1 VVEHRA
7 GRREVVITA
16 VEGGGVRED
25 GPGKGSV
32 ATLSSAD
39 LGALA
44 ALGTR
49 VAAHFGRPQDIEW
62 THAGGRLQL
71 VQARPLTALPPP
83 PIHLGP
89 AGRRIGSI
97 LLEYLP
103 VRPYPIDMSTW
114 LPHGPAGMMSTI
126 AGRIGIR
133 GVFTDFLHEQDGVVD
148 RLVPGAPRPAP
159 ALLLL
164 PFRLARWAR
173 NHDPAR
179 WREDPR
185 FTAFLAEAAD
195 LEALDLAALPWPA
208 LLRLPRRALA
218 AIDPITD
225 LRTDYLPRTGLVLL
239 RLLLVLVVLGRRD
252 LLGELIRGA
261 RTRTTDANDALE
273 VLAAEVRA
281 DPALRAAVEQ
291 LDPARLPAGP
301 FADRLAAFLAQY
313 GHRETTTPLLV
324 TPPTWGEPPETY
336 HGHVSVLATRPP
348 SPTTDTALSDL
359 LARRW
364 LPGRARRALGRWVA
378 AARAGIAFREDSHFE
393 FTRPLPVVR
402 RALLEIGRRLAD
414 AGVLDDATDVFHL
427 RLEELEDLA
436 DASDSP
442 REGTP
447 RAPGEGELRGLVRAR
462 SARRDE
468 LAGVPLID
476 PFAIFPRRAQGD
488 ALLVG
493 TPAGTGTATG
503 PVAVVR
509 APAEFMR
516 LHPGDVLVCPYTNPS
531 WTPLFQ
537 IAAAVVVDAGGP
549 TSHAAIVAR
558 EYGIP
563 AVMGTADGTSV
574 LTDGQR
580 VTVDGLLGRVTAA
593 AG

>member
-1 VVEHRA
+1 
-7 GRREVVITA
+7 
-16 VEGGGVRED
+16 
-25 GPGKGSV
+25 
-32 ATLSSAD
+32 
-39 LGALA
+39 
-44 ALGTR
+44 

-62 THAGGRLQL
+62 TRAGGRLQL

-89 AGRRIGSI
+89 AGRRIGAI

-103 VRPYPIDMSTW
+103 VRPYPIDMTTW

-126 AGRIGIR
+126 AGRMGIR

-148 RLVPGAPRPAP
+148 RLVPGTPRPTP

-164 PFRLARWAR
+164 PFRVARWAR
-173 NHDPAR
+173 HHDPAR

-185 FTAFLAEAAD
+185 FAAFLAEAAD

-225 LRTDYLPRTGLVLL
+225 LRTDYLPRTGLALL
-239 RLLLVLVVLGRRD
+239 RLLLVLAVLGRRD
-252 LLGELIRGA
+252 LLGDLIRGA
-261 RTRTTDANDALE
+261 RTRTSDANDALE
-273 VLAAEVRA
+273 ALATEVRA
-281 DPALRAAVEQ
+281 DPALRAVVEQ
-291 LDPARLPAGP
+291 LDPGRLPSGP
-301 FADRLAAFLAQY
+301 FADRFAAFLVEY
-313 GHRETTTPLLV
+313 GHRETATPLLV
-324 TPPTWGEPPETY
+324 TSPTWGDAPETVL
-336 HGHVSVLATRPP
+336 GLVSVLATRPP
-348 SPTTDTALSDL
+348 SPTTDTALTDL

-364 LPGRARRALGRWVA
+364 LPGKVRRAIRRWVA
-378 AARAGIAFREDSHFE
+378 AARAGVAFREDSHFE
-393 FTRPLPVVR
+393 FTRPLPVLR
-402 RALLEIGRRLAD
+402 RALLEIGRRLTD
-414 AGVLDDATDVFHL
+414 ARVLDDATDVFHL
-427 RLEELEDLA
+427 RLEELEELA
-436 DASDSP
+436 DVGA
-442 REGTP
+442 
-447 RAPGEGELRGLVRAR
+447 GELRGLVRAR
-462 SARRDE
+462 AARRDE

-509 APAEFMR
+509 APAEFTR